1 MISPSK
7 VTVLLLQLD
16 LYNQRIL
23 EKREQ
28 QYKEMLAWK
37 KEKSK
42 DGTLVAPGIT
52 TFLYTKLNHRCL
64 NYTHFSSKPS
74 VNLFPL
80 AHFISTLQHMIEV
93 KRKGNHVNFL
103 SLVRSFR
110 AG

>member
-1 MISPSK
+1 MYFGNLNKHRCVSVSKTPDITRHHKLFCGFMISPSK

-52 TFLYTKLNHRCL
+52 TFCIKN
-64 NYTHFSSKPS
+64 
-74 VNLFPL
+74 VII
-80 AHFISTLQHMIEV
+80 AV
-93 KRKGNHVNFL
+93 
-103 SLVRSFR
+103 
-110 AG
+110 